1 MKGAILPT
9 PINLRPARVVATLR
23 DGTATSASLTLP
35 ALNVGLRLAPDQVTG
50 ADPAIGPFPTP
61 SPSYAISPDLAGG
74 LLLGAGV
81 LLTLAAGW
89 LLAGALRGKPV
100 PLRLRVPAHLT
111 PLERA
116 LALVRVAATED
127 TEGEARK
134 ALERLAA
141 ELRRSGNPRLTDS
154 ARRLAWSQERPSP
167 AAVEELVHDVSRSLN
182 GG

>member
-1 MKGAILPT
+1 M
-9 PINLRPARVVATLR
+9 
-23 DGTATSASLTLP
+23 
-35 ALNVGLRLAPDQVTG
+35 
-50 ADPAIGPFPTP
+50 
-61 SPSYAISPDLAGG
+61 
-74 LLLGAGV
+74 

-127 TEGEARK
+127 TEDEARK

-141 ELRRSGNPRLTDS
+141 ELRRTGHPRLTDS

-167 AAVEELVHDVSRSLN
+167 AAVEELVQDVSRSLN